1 MANYKDFLN
10 WVDVNRFAKA
20 CYNISNSPGAQV
32 LNEHSNRMLKEK
44 FILGS
49 LQECNHTKNIQ
60 WVDAIDYDLI
70 FDQWNETVEVK
81 TGDGPMYTEK
91 KGLPKKFVEVK
102 LKNIYES
109 KANTRTTLDKT
120 FDHLMIIQNSGTF
133 AIGFVPFNIV
143 EKHLVSLADGWKARI
158 PFDKVTIVYT
168 EDMRQH
174 PVTWTTDLGPR
185 PWIFDTLRKAGI

>member
-1 MANYKDFLN
+1 MQYNEFLN
-10 WVDVNRFAKA
+10 WVDVKRFAKA
-20 CYNISNSPGAQV
+20 CYNISNSDGAQV
-32 LNEHSNRMLKEK
+32 LNQHSNRMLKEK
-44 FILGS
+44 YLLGA
-49 LQECNHTKNIQ
+49 LQMCNHAKNIQ
-60 WVDAIDYDLI
+60 LVDAIDYDLI

-120 FDHLMIIQNSGTF
+120 FDHLMIVQNSGTF

-143 EKHLVSLADGWKARI
+143 EKHLVSLSDGWKARI
-158 PFDKVTIVYT
+158 PFDKVTMVYT
-168 EDMRQH
+168 QDMRQH
-174 PVTWTTDLGPR
+174 PITWTTDLGPM
-185 PWIFDTLRKAGI
+185 PWIFDTLAKAGV